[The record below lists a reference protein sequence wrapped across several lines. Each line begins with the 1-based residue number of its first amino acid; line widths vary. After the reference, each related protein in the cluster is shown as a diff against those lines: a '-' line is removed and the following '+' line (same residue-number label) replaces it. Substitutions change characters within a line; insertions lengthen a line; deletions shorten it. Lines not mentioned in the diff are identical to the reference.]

1 MPVLGEWDSNNND
14 CSLKPDGVQPDLR
27 EADGPHY
34 MNLSEVF
41 TYFQL
46 SVSL

>member
-1 MPVLGEWDSNNND
+1 MPVFGERGSNNND
-14 CSLKPDGVQPDLR
+14 CSLKPDGVQAHLR
-27 EADGPHY
+27 EADEPHY
-34 MNLSEVF
+34 MTLFEVF